1 MEYVCLDLEG
11 VLVPEIWA
19 EVAKF
24 TGEEKFNL
32 TTQDIKNYSEL
43 MDMRMGLIEEM
54 NISIRDIYS
63 IVDKIEPFQGAR
75 EFIDWARDNFQVT
88 IVSDSF
94 YQLAWPLIRK
104 LGTPSIICHHLEIE
118 REKFK
123 DYSLRQPE
131 NKKRVV
137 QALKALKYRVFAA
150 GDSYNDI
157 QMLTEADL
165 GLFFQAPR
173 HIRDEYSDI
182 NGVEN
187 YTELKKV
194 FSEAS
199 EFVKESKVSL

>member
-11 VLVPEIWA
+11 VLVPEIWS

-24 TGEEKFNL
+24 TGEDKFNL
-32 TTQDIKNYSEL
+32 TTQDVKDYSEL
-43 MDMRMGLIEEM
+43 MDMRLGLVKEM
-54 NISIRDIYS
+54 NISIKDIHT
-63 IVDKIEPFQGAR
+63 VVGKMEPFPGAR
-75 EFIDWARDNFQVT
+75 EFIDWVRDNFQAT

-104 LGTPSIICHHLEIE
+104 LGTPSIICHHLEIKE
-118 REKFK
+118 GKLK
-123 DYSLRQPE
+123 GYSLRQPE

-165 GLFFQAPR
+165 GLFFRAPK
-173 HIRDEYSDI
+173 HIRDEYSYI

-187 YTELKKV
+187 HAELKEV

-199 EFVKESKVSL
+199 EFIKEG

>member
-43 MDMRMGLIEEM
+43 MDMRMGLIEKM

-94 YQLAWPLIRK
+94 YQLAWPLIKK

-118 REKFK
+118 GEKLK

-137 QALKALKYRVFAA
+137 QAL
-150 GDSYNDI
+150 
-157 QMLTEADL
+157 
-165 GLFFQAPR
+165 
-173 HIRDEYSDI
+173 
-182 NGVEN
+182 
-187 YTELKKV
+187 
-194 FSEAS
+194 
-199 EFVKESKVSL
+199 

>member
-24 TGEEKFNL
+24 TGQEKFNL
-32 TTQDIKNYSEL
+32 TTQDVKDYSEL
-43 MDMRMGLIEEM
+43 MDMRMDLVEEM
-54 NISIRDIYS
+54 NISIKDIQS
-63 IVDKIEPFQGAR
+63 VVDKIEPFKGAR

-94 YQLAWPLIRK
+94 YQLAWPLIKK

-118 REKFK
+118 GEKLK
-123 DYSLRQPE
+123 GYSLRQPE

-137 QALKALKYRVFAA
+137 QAFKALNYRVFAA

-165 GLFFQAPR
+165 GVFFQAPK
-173 HIRDEYSDI
+173 HIRDEYSNI

-187 YTELKKV
+187 HTELKKL

-199 EFVKESKVSL
+199 HFVKVS

>member
-24 TGEEKFNL
+24 TGQEKFNL
-32 TTQDIKNYSEL
+32 TTQDVKDYSEL
-43 MDMRMGLIEEM
+43 MDMRMGLVDEM
-54 NISIRDIYS
+54 NISIKDIQS
-63 IVDKIEPFQGAR
+63 VVDKIEPFQGAR

-94 YQLAWPLIRK
+94 YQLAWPLIKK
-104 LGTPSIICHHLEIE
+104 LGTPSIICHHLEIDGG
-118 REKFK
+118 KLK
-123 DYSLRQPE
+123 GYSLRQPE
-131 NKKRVV
+131 NKKKVV
-137 QALKALKYRVFAA
+137 QAIKALNYRVFAA

-165 GLFFQAPR
+165 GVFFQAPK
-173 HIRDEYSDI
+173 HIRDEYSNI
-182 NGVEN
+182 SGVEN
-187 YTELKKV
+187 HTELKKV

-199 EFVKESKVSL
+199 EFVKVS

>member
-1 MEYVCLDLEG
+1 
-11 VLVPEIWA
+11 
-19 EVAKF
+19 
-24 TGEEKFNL
+24 
-32 TTQDIKNYSEL
+32 
-43 MDMRMGLIEEM
+43 M
-54 NISIRDIYS
+54 NISIKDIHS
-63 IVDKIEPFQGAR
+63 VVDKIEPFKGAR

-104 LGTPSIICHHLEIE
+104 LGTPSIFCHQLEIE
-118 REKFK
+118 GEKLK

-165 GLFFQAPR
+165 GLFFQAPK
-173 HIRDEYSDI
+173 HIRDEYSHIDA
-182 NGVEN
+182 VEN
-187 YTELKKV
+187 HTELKKV

-199 EFVKESKVSL
+199 EFVKES

>member
-24 TGEEKFNL
+24 TGQEKFNL
-32 TTQDIKNYSEL
+32 TTQDVKDYSEL
-43 MDMRMGLIEEM
+43 MDMRMDLVEEM
-54 NISIRDIYS
+54 NISIKDIQS
-63 IVDKIEPFQGAR
+63 VVDKIEPFKGAR

-94 YQLAWPLIRK
+94 YQLAWPLIKK

-118 REKFK
+118 GEKLK
-123 DYSLRQPE
+123 GYSLRQPE

-137 QALKALKYRVFAA
+137 QAFKALNYRVFAA

-165 GLFFQAPR
+165 GVFFQAPK

-187 YTELKKV
+187 HTELKKL

-199 EFVKESKVSL
+199 HFVKVS

>member
-11 VLVPEIWA
+11 VLVPEIWS

-24 TGEEKFNL
+24 TGEDKFNL
-32 TTQDIKNYSEL
+32 TTQDIKDYSEL
-43 MDMRMGLIEEM
+43 MDMRMGLVEAM
-54 NISIRDIYS
+54 DISISDIQA
-63 IVDKIEPFQGAR
+63 VVHKMEPFEGAK
-75 EFIDWARDNFQVT
+75 EFMDWARDNFQVT
-88 IVSDSF
+88 IVSDTF
-94 YQLAWPLIRK
+94 YQLAWPLIKK

-118 REKFK
+118 GEKLK
-123 DYSLRQPE
+123 GYSLRQLE

-137 QALKALKYRVFAA
+137 QTFKALKYKVFAA

-165 GLFFQAPR
+165 GVFFQAPK

-182 NGVEN
+182 NGVEDH
-187 YTELKKV
+187 TELKKV

-199 EFVKESKVSL
+199 EFIKES

>member
-1 MEYVCLDLEG
+1 MEYICLDLEG

-24 TGEEKFNL
+24 TGQEKFNL
-32 TTQDIKNYSEL
+32 TTQDVKDYSEL
-43 MDMRMGLIEEM
+43 MDMRMGLVEEM
-54 NISIRDIYS
+54 NISIKDIQS
-63 IVDKIEPFQGAR
+63 VVDKIEPFKGAR

-94 YQLAWPLIRK
+94 YQLAWPLIKK

-118 REKFK
+118 GEKLK
-123 DYSLRQPE
+123 GYSLRQPE

-137 QALKALKYRVFAA
+137 QAFKALNYRVFAA

-165 GLFFQAPR
+165 GVFFQAPK

-187 YTELKKV
+187 HIELKKL

-199 EFVKESKVSL
+199 HFVKVS